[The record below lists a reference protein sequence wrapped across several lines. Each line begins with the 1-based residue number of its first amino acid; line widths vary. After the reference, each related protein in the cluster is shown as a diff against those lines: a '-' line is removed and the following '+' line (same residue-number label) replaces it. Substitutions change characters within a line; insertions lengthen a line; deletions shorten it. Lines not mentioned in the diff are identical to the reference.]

1 MLFEDGSADGK
12 EASKAE
18 EIKKIAKYL
27 KPGEAVLM
35 VVTQSRLAPGG
46 STVTPNT
53 IFITD
58 RKLILRNPM
67 LLGLRENVL
76 SIPYEEIM
84 AVNLEKGLFSCE
96 VIISAPGLTSDLEK
110 FTKAS
115 GKRAPA
121 IAAIPKET
129 AVEVVR
135 LIDERIALARGKQPS
150 EPPTPYEELKK
161 LKELLDMGIITEMEY
176 EEKRNDLL
184 SQI

>member
-1 MLFEDGSADGK
+1 MLFEDDKESK
-12 EASKAE
+12 EASKEE

-27 KPGEAVLM
+27 KPDEDVLM

-53 IFITD
+53 IFITNK
-58 RKLILRNPM
+58 KLILRNPM

-76 SIPYEEIM
+76 AIPYEEIM
-84 AVNLEKGLFSCE
+84 AVNLEKGLFTCE
-96 VIISAPGLTSDLEK
+96 VVISAPGLTSDLEK

-135 LIDERIALARGKQPS
+135 LIEERIAISRGKLPS
-150 EPPTPYEELKK
+150 DSPYDELKK
-161 LKELLDMGIITEMEY
+161 LKELRDLGIISEEEY
-176 EEKRNDLL
+176 GEKRSALL
-184 SQI
+184 SRI

>member
-1 MLFEDGSADGK
+1 MFFEDERDGM

-27 KPGEAVLM
+27 KPGEEVLM

-53 IFITD
+53 IFITN

-76 SIPYEEIM
+76 NIPYEEIM
-84 AVNLEKGLFSCE
+84 AVNMEKGLFSCE

-135 LIDERIALARGKQPS
+135 LIEERIALARGKPPS
-150 EPPTPYEELKK
+150 EPPTPYEGLKR
-161 LKELLDMGIITEMEY
+161 LKELRDLGIISEDEY

-184 SQI
+184 SKI

>member
-1 MLFEDGSADGK
+1 MLFEDEK
-12 EASKAE
+12 ERKETSREE

-27 KPGEAVLM
+27 KPDEDVLM

-53 IFITD
+53 IFITNK
-58 RKLILRNPM
+58 KLILRNPM

-84 AVNLEKGLFSCE
+84 AVNMEKGLFSCE

-135 LIDERIALARGKQPS
+135 LIEDRIALAKGKQPS
-150 EPPTPYEELKK
+150 DSKYDELKK
-161 LKELLDMGIITEMEY
+161 LKELRDLGIISEIEY
-176 EEKRNDLL
+176 EEKRSDLL
-184 SQI
+184 ARI

>member
-1 MLFEDGSADGK
+1 MLFEDEKERK
-12 EASKAE
+12 EASREE

-27 KPGEAVLM
+27 KPDEDVLM
-35 VVTQSRLAPGG
+35 VVTQSRLVPGG

-53 IFITD
+53 IFITNK
-58 RKLILRNPM
+58 KLILRNPM

-76 SIPYEEIM
+76 AIPYEEIM
-84 AVNLEKGLFSCE
+84 AVNMEKGLFSCE

-121 IAAIPKET
+121 IAAISKE
-129 AVEVVR
+129 AAIEVVR
-135 LIDERIALARGKQPS
+135 LIEERIAIARGKPLS
-150 EPPTPYEELKK
+150 EASSPYEELKK
-161 LKELLDMGIITEMEY
+161 LKELRDLGIISEIEY

-184 SQI
+184 SRI

>member
-1 MLFEDGSADGK
+1 MLFEDEGDK

-18 EIKKIAKYL
+18 EIKKIEKYL
-27 KPGEAVLM
+27 KPGEVVLM
-35 VVTQSRLAPGG
+35 VVTQRRLVPGG
-46 STVTPNT
+46 SAVTPNT

-76 SIPYEEIM
+76 SIPYEEMM
-84 AVNLEKGLFSCE
+84 AVNMEKGLFSCE

-121 IAAIPKET
+121 IAAIPEET

-135 LIDERIALARGKQPS
+135 LIEERIALAKGKPPS
-150 EPPTPYEELKK
+150 GSPRHYEELKK
-161 LKELLDMGIITEMEY
+161 LKELVDLGIISEAEY
-176 EEKRNDLL
+176 EEKRNSLL
-184 SQI
+184 ERI

>member
-1 MLFEDGSADGK
+1 MLFDD
-12 EASKAE
+12 EASREAAKAE

-27 KPGEAVLM
+27 KPGEVVLM

-84 AVNLEKGLFSCE
+84 AVNLEKGLLSSE

-135 LIDERIALARGKQPS
+135 LIEERIAISRGKPPS
-150 EPPTPYEELKK
+150 ESKSPYEELKK
-161 LKELLDMGIITEMEY
+161 LKELRDMGIISQDEY
-176 EEKRNDLL
+176 EVKRGNLL
-184 SQI
+184 ERI

>member
-1 MLFEDGSADGK
+1 MLFEDDK
-12 EASKAE
+12 ERREETKEE

-27 KPGEAVLM
+27 KLDEDVLM

-53 IFITD
+53 IFITNK
-58 RKLILRNPM
+58 KLILRNPM

-121 IAAIPKET
+121 IAAIPKDT
-129 AVEVVR
+129 AVEMVR
-135 LIDERIALARGKQPS
+135 LIEERITLAKSGLQS
-150 EPPTPYEELKK
+150 DANSPYEQLKK
-161 LKELLDMGIITEMEY
+161 LKELRDQGIINEMEY
-176 EEKRNDLL
+176 EEKRNALL
-184 SQI
+184 SRI